1 MARKAAR
8 LLVSIWDDAEFT
20 ALCAVEQVIYFS
32 VLSSRDLSWCGVNPL
47 LPQRMSRISRD
58 MNARKAERALEILAE
73 RRFLLIDHD
82 TAEVAARTFVRHDD
96 ILSSPNVSK
105 AMCRA
110 LEVVR
115 SDHIRSAIFGE
126 LIRLHDEQPDARG
139 WASIKGAFPDVFS
152 QVSAKGS
159 ANPSANPS
167 RKG

>member
-73 RRFLLIDHD
+73 L
-82 TAEVAARTFVRHDD
+82 AARTFVRHDD

-159 ANPSANPS
+159 RNPSANPS
-167 RKG
+167 KKG